1 MKNRGILNMVNNISG
16 GNQINKII
24 LNNAVKAPKEQKEQ
38 IENNPKQTLAPFNS
52 AYVTPFINQVSYT
65 QNEKDFIEYRDKFC
79 EVLKEVDTEYNKA
92 NWEFYINSTPE
103 NANTL
108 NVIAS
113 MYDEIYNDEEAYE
126 KFKEFEAKGI
136 NDANLQKHLN
146 TLLSNFPF
154 EEVEETEE
162 TEEAQEAEENT
173 QIEEDTEQEEIAYVS
188 KNEIS
193 EVFNNFK
200 PKIDGKEV
208 TESEI
213 NDILHNSKDIELR
226 KKAYI
231 AKHSSGDAIAEDLI
245 QLVRQR
251 NEEAQYNGY
260 DNYYSMMLEQYGT
273 SEEELFAL
281 LDDLD
286 KKSSKIYEKEMQ
298 QIDKKVCD
306 NFGITPEEIRPWHYG
321 FRSEGNIY
329 KEADEYF
336 TKDNLVPIATEMY
349 TKMGWPID
357 KMPITMDLF
366 PRDNKNGHGFCF
378 QIEAG
383 KDARILANLDDDISS
398 METLLHESGHAV
410 YDIGLSTKLPY
421 LDRNPA
427 SSVMTEAVAMLMES
441 LPEREGIYAKQI
453 DMPKELNDKLENKRL
468 TGLASFVKSYIFY
481 SNFEKQL
488 YENPDQDIKKL
499 WFDLKQ
505 KYEGDNPPD
514 ELNNEWATVPHFLTH
529 PGYLQ
534 NYLRAEVMAAQIY
547 DAAHEQ
553 LGNLSET
560 TQTAKFFQENIF
572 KYGSSKSEDEIM
584 KIATGKSLSAEAFC
598 KQLEKIK
605 YDGEDNNSK
614 NA

>member
-1 MKNRGILNMVNNISG
+1 MVNNISS

-24 LNNAVKAPKEQKEQ
+24 LNNNVKAPKEKEVQ
-38 IENNPKQTLAPFNS
+38 TEDNSKQTLAPFNS

-65 QNEKDFIEYRDKFC
+65 QNEKDFIAYRDKFC

-92 NWEFYINSTPE
+92 DWEFYTNSTPE

-108 NVIAS
+108 NVVAS
-113 MYDEIYNDEEAYE
+113 MYDEIYSDVEAYE
-126 KFKEFEAKGI
+126 KFKEFEEKGI
-136 NDANLQKHLN
+136 NDANLQRHLD
-146 TLLSNFPF
+146 TLLSNFSIEETDETDEA
-154 EEVEETEE
+154 EEVEE
-162 TEEAQEAEENT
+162 NT
-173 QIEEDTEQEEIAYVS
+173 QLEEDNDIEDDEEEWVS
-188 KNEIS
+188 SDKIS
-193 EVFNNFK
+193 EVFNAFK

-213 NDILHNSKDIELR
+213 NDILHDSKDIELR

-231 AKHSSGDAIAEDLI
+231 AKQSSGDAIAEDLI

-260 DNYYSMMLEQYGT
+260 DNYYSMMLERYGT
-273 SEEELFAL
+273 SEEELFTL

-298 QIDKKVCD
+298 QINKKVCD

-321 FRSEGNIY
+321 FRSEDSIFR
-329 KEADEYF
+329 EADNYF

-383 KDARILANLDDDISS
+383 KDARILANLDGDKSS

-453 DMPKELNDKLENKRL
+453 DMPKELNDKLENERL

-514 ELNNEWATVPHFLTH
+514 ELNNEWQQFRIFLH
-529 PGYLQ
+529 IPD
-534 NYLRAEVMAAQIY
+534 IY
-547 DAAHEQ
+547 
-553 LGNLSET
+553 
-560 TQTAKFFQENIF
+560 
-572 KYGSSKSEDEIM
+572 
-584 KIATGKSLSAEAFC
+584 KI
-598 KQLEKIK
+598 I
-605 YDGEDNNSK
+605 
-614 NA
+614 

>member
-1 MKNRGILNMVNNISG
+1 MVNNISG

-24 LNNAVKAPKEQKEQ
+24 LNNAVKAPKEKEEQ
-38 IENNPKQTLAPFNS
+38 LQNNPKQTLAPFNS

-65 QNEKDFIEYRDKFC
+65 QNEKEFIAYRDKFC
-79 EVLKEVDTEYNKA
+79 EVLKEVGTEYNKA

-108 NVIAS
+108 NIIAS
-113 MYDEIYNDEEAYE
+113 MYDEIYGDKEAYE
-126 KFKEFEAKGI
+126 KFKEFEEKGI
-136 NDANLQKHLN
+136 NDSNLQKHLN
-146 TLLSNFPF
+146 QLLGNFSCDSS
-154 EEVEETEE
+154 EETEE
-162 TEEAQEAEENT
+162 TAPIEEENSSG
-173 QIEEDTEQEEIAYVS
+173 EEGTYFVS
-188 KNEIS
+188 ENEIS

-200 PKIDGKEV
+200 PQIDGKEV
-208 TESEI
+208 SESDINEI
-213 NDILHNSKDIELR
+213 FHNSKDIELR

-231 AKHSSGDAIAEDLI
+231 AENSAGDAIADDLI
-245 QLVRQR
+245 QLVKQR
-251 NEEAQYNGY
+251 NEEAKAYGY

-273 SEEELFAL
+273 SEEELFGL

-286 KKSSKIYEKEMQ
+286 KKTSKIYEKEIE
-298 QIDKKVCD
+298 QINKNVCD
-306 NFGITPEEIRPWHYG
+306 NFGITPEEIRPWHYR
-321 FRSEGNIY
+321 FRKEDSIFR
-329 KEADEYF
+329 EADKYF
-336 TKDNLVPIATEMY
+336 TKENLVPIATEMY

-378 QIEAG
+378 QVEAG
-383 KDARILANLDDDISS
+383 KDARILANLDGDKYS

-410 YDIGLSTKLPY
+410 YDIGLSTELPY

-427 SSVMTEAVAMLMES
+427 SSVMTEAVAMLMQS
-441 LPEREGIYAKQI
+441 LPEREGIYAKQL
-453 DMPKELNDKLENKRL
+453 DMPKELNDKLENERL
-468 TGLASFVKSYIFY
+468 TGLASFVKTYIFY

-553 LGNLSET
+553 IGDLSET

-572 KYGSSKSEDEIM
+572 KYGSSKTEDEIM

-605 YDGEDNNSK
+605 YEEENNNSSK